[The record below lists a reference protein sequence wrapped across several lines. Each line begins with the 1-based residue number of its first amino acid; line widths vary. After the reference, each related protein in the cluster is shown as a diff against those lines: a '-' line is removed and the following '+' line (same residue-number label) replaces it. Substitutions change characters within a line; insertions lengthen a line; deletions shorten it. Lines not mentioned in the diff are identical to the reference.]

1 MRGPQAVGEDP
12 PQGGRGP
19 GIDVAVTRA
28 PTLARLPLAAAGVQ
42 RLARFVLS
50 REGVPHAS
58 LVFAFVDRRKI
69 ALVHR
74 RLTGVAGPTDIV
86 TLQHARQAPGAP
98 VVGEVWIAPDVAREN
113 ARRFG
118 TTVREECRRL
128 VVHGVLHTLGWKH
141 PATAE
146 RETSAM
152 WRRQER
158 LLRDASR
165 RGIA

>member
-28 PTLARLPLAAAGVQ
+28 PTVARLPLAAAGVQ

-58 LVFAFVDRRKI
+58 LVFAFVARRKI

-74 RLTGVAGPTDIV
+74 RLPGVAAPAANVDPRPAPSG
-86 TLQHARQAPGAP
+86 PGAP
-98 VVGEVWIAPDVAREN
+98 G
-113 ARRFG
+113 
-118 TTVREECRRL
+118 
-128 VVHGVLHTLGWKH
+128 
-141 PATAE
+141 
-146 RETSAM
+146 
-152 WRRQER
+152 
-158 LLRDASR
+158 
-165 RGIA
+165 RGSG